1 MADDIKIKLGLDAS
15 QLFNGL
21 DVALKKVNDGIK
33 GLPDVGDAIA
43 SDIPSAQ
50 NKLNSFVNE
59 QKQLLVALRLQG
71 KEGSDSYAE
80 IEAAIKEANVELKKM
95 EDATN
100 AVNASFQEV
109 ETSAGGI
116 GGVFEGLKGGLN
128 DAFSGGLIGGLVGGG
143 IAGAVQTGIGAIVDG
158 FGAVV
163 DAGRGLISAQGDLQ
177 AQTGATGDELE
188 ALKKAA
194 EDAFLG
200 GVGESAA
207 EATKV
212 ISNAAVVLKGALPT
226 EELGKFTAGAQ
237 ALGALYDKDVNEVVA
252 KSAPFI
258 KQFGLGGQE
267 AFDLIAFAAKEG
279 KTSQDD
285 VLDTLAEYSQLLQE
299 AGFSAEEFAGQMAI
313 AGQEGLFNTDKIAD
327 SIKEAQ
333 IRLKAG
339 DTAKAFAD
347 IKTQLPQALGS
358 TLGNLEQ
365 LASSGQITI
374 KEFLSKSGE
383 AIKTA
388 FDSGQISEAMAT
400 QLQVAVAGTPAEDI
414 GVEAYNK
421 MFGAPIPVDEIKKKA
436 EQAGKDA
443 MNAAGQY
450 LSFDMVGRNLS
461 LAFEK
466 GSALVV
472 GGLSQTFGMIAQ
484 AIGPTLTELGDAIGG
499 AFERGWSIVQPILA
513 LIGGG
518 IMINIVGVLNAAM
531 VVITTIY
538 DVFSSAFDAIVNA
551 LQPLIQVF
559 KEAFGLDGA
568 LGEGMDVVKMFQD
581 GLNLM
586 TEVMG
591 EVGGIIADFGGLIIE
606 FLITP
611 LETVIS
617 VIADVVRSIAGWMQ
631 SNDKNTESVKQS
643 GEAVKQSKG
652 FVDTLRTAFDNIRG
666 TIGGVR
672 ESFIQIKTTI
682 GEFWDAITQFDLKK
696 ALEAFTGFGD
706 KVSQAYDR
714 GFNKTKETIK
724 ATAEAQKKAIEDTKK
739 TGLENIKLT
748 ELTEEEKKKLEDE
761 KKKKKGSQ
769 TAKDAES
776 ELQQLK
782 RFYKSRQDEL
792 KNDIERELNSEKN
805 RGKDKKAL
813 RAQLE
818 AEANVEL
825 RKYLNERIGGIA
837 DANVFLDKNQLT
849 AKITPSKKKGET
861 VADIDNFY
869 TQEMAKLGDKL
880 VVEVGISA
888 KPPEFKDFEK
898 EYANLAKEIEKT
910 SESLVPKT
918 LATSQEA
925 LDGTIASVQQ
935 YIDFIKLQNDEIA
948 LKQAEAIAAGNQ
960 EAADKFGESIQSNIQ
975 NINLLSSRLERFGT
989 ESKTAIEKAAREST
1003 LEFQIQTALQTSIL
1017 DVFNAEKIKKE
1028 KEANDKIREER
1039 LGALNAEEDDLTKSL
1054 AKREISFEDYAA
1066 KIADIDAQRQAA
1078 EEQTETTFLERLKT
1092 VGDQTAA
1099 SVFKAQSEIFKKNA
1113 EGMEG
1118 NQKIFNEAIGQTLE
1132 SFGALAESGKAT
1144 LADFGAA
1151 AAGAA
1156 FDAVSKMIPSFVVG
1170 ILGSSITTLGPIAGP
1185 IVAATLTAG
1194 LQLLLS
1200 AARGSLG
1207 FKDGVVGLEGPGD
1220 ERSDSIPAWLSK
1232 GESVITAAGTRAN
1245 RQELEWM
1252 NANPGMSI
1260 RDYFTAQAPQV
1271 RYSVQEDGNLIQ
1283 EVRKLREETRGL
1295 GKQINRNTHV
1305 EISGALV
1312 ADNNSIKAVI
1322 ERDRRRNARRG

>member
-1 MADDIKIKLGLDAS
+1 MADDIKIKLGLDAAE
-15 QLFNGL
+15 LFNGL
-21 DVALKKVNDGIK
+21 NKVTTELNQVQNESKQTDQALDKMADINTSGAVADVNKLSEAIDG
-33 GLPDVGDAIA
+33 VGD
-43 SDIPSAQ
+43 
-50 NKLNSFVNE
+50 
-59 QKQLLVALRLQG
+59 
-71 KEGSDSYAE
+71 
-80 IEAAIKEANVELKKM
+80 
-95 EDATN
+95 
-100 AVNASFQEV
+100 
-109 ETSAGGI
+109 SAGGL
-116 GGVFEGLKGGLN
+116 GGVLDGLKGGLG
-128 DAFSGGLIGGLVGGG
+128 DALSGGLIGGLVGGG
-143 IAGAVQTGIGAIVDG
+143 LAAGVQAGIGAVVDG
-158 FGAVV
+158 FGAVM

-177 AQTGATGDELE
+177 AQTGATGAEFE
-188 ALKKAA
+188 ALKNAA
-194 EDAFLG
+194 DEAFLG
-200 GVGESAA
+200 GVGESVA
-207 EATKV
+207 EATKI
-212 ISNAAVVLKGALPT
+212 ISNAKVVLKDALPT
-226 EELGKFTAGAQ
+226 DQIGEFVKGAQ
-237 ALGALYDKDVNEVVA
+237 ALGNLYEKDVNEVIA
-252 KSAPFI
+252 KSTPFI
-258 KQFGLGGQE
+258 KQFGLDGQE

-285 VLDTLAEYSQLLQE
+285 VLDTLAEYSQLLSE

-339 DTAKAFAD
+339 DTAKAFTD
-347 IKTQLPQALGS
+347 IKNQLPQALGS

-374 KEFLSKSGE
+374 KEFLQKSGE
-383 AIKTA
+383 SIKTA
-388 FDSGQISEAMAT
+388 FDAGQISEAMAT

-421 MFGAPIPVDEIKKKA
+421 MFGAPIPVEEIKAKA
-436 EQAGKDA
+436 AQAGQDA

-450 LSFDMVGRNLS
+450 LSFDAVGRNLS

-466 GSALVV
+466 GSAMVV
-472 GGLSQTFGMIAQ
+472 SGLSTTFGMIAE
-484 AIGPTLTELGDAIGG
+484 AVGPTMSNLMDTLTGYWERLWSVIGPIA
-499 AFERGWSIVQPILA
+499 A
-513 LIGGG
+513 LIGGS
-518 IMINIVGVLNAAM
+518 IISNIVYALNAVM
-531 VVITTIY
+531 VTVDIVY
-538 DVFSSAFDAIVNA
+538 SVLSEAFDAIANA

-568 LGEGMDVVKMFQD
+568 LGEGMDVMQMFQD

-586 TEVMG
+586 TEIMR
-591 EVGGIIADFGGLIIE
+591 EVGGIIADFGGLLIE

-611 LETVIS
+611 LQTSIE
-617 VIADVVRSIAGWMQ
+617 VIADIVRSIAGWMQ
-631 SNDKNTESVKQS
+631 SNDENTESVKQS
-643 GEAVKQSKG
+643 GEAVNKSKG
-652 FVDTLRTAFDNIRG
+652 FIDTLRQAFDNIRG

-682 GEFWDAITQFDLKK
+682 GEFFDAITQFDIQK
-696 ALEAFTGFGD
+696 ALSAFSGFGE
-706 KVSQAYDR
+706 KLTQAYDK
-714 GFNKTKETIK
+714 GFNATKDNINKTREVEKK
-724 ATAEAQKKAIEDTKK
+724 AEAERAAEQVASEKRAAAPKAKAK
-739 TGLENIKLT
+739 TAAT
-748 ELTEEEKKKLEDE
+748 
-761 KKKKKGSQ
+761 
-769 TAKDAES
+769 TAKEAES
-776 ELQQLK
+776 ELQELK
-782 RFYKSRQDEL
+782 RFYKGRQDEL
-792 KNDIERELNSEKN
+792 ENDIERELNSEAN

-837 DANVFLDKNQLT
+837 DANAFLDKNQLT

-869 TQEMAKLGDKL
+869 TQEMAKIGDKL
-880 VVEVGISA
+880 TVEVGISA
-888 KPPEFKDFEK
+888 KPPEFKELEK
-898 EYANLAKEIEKT
+898 EFDTLAKDIAKT

-925 LDGTIASVQQ
+925 LDGTIATVQQ

-960 EAADKFGESIQSNIQ
+960 EAADKFGESIQTNIQ
-975 NINLLSSRLERFGT
+975 NINLLSSRLDRFGT

-1017 DVFNAEKIKKE
+1017 DAFNSEKIRKE
-1028 KEANDKIREER
+1028 KEANDAIREER
-1039 LGALNAEEDDLTKSL
+1039 LGALDAEEDDLTKSL

-1066 KIADIDAQRQAA
+1066 KIADIDAQRKQV
-1078 EEQTETTFLERLKT
+1078 EEQTEVTFLQRLKGA
-1092 VGDQTAA
+1092 GDQAAA
-1099 SVFKAQSEIFKKNA
+1099 SVLKSQSEIFKKNA
-1113 EGMEG
+1113 QGMEG
-1118 NQKIFNEAIGQTLE
+1118 NQKIFNEFVGQTLE
-1132 SFGALAESGKAT
+1132 QFGTLAASGKAT
-1144 LADFGAA
+1144 LADFGNA

-1156 FDAVSKMIPSFVVG
+1156 FDAVSKMIPSFVAG
-1170 ILGSSITTLGPIAGP
+1170 ILGSSITTLGPIFGP
-1185 IVAATLTAG
+1185 LAAAALTGTLYG
-1194 LQLLLS
+1194 LLGLARS
-1200 AARGSLG
+1200 AVG

-1232 GESVITAAGTRAN
+1232 GESVITAAGTKAN

-1252 NANPGMSI
+1252 NNNPGMSI
-1260 RDYFTAQAPQV
+1260 KDYFTSNAPQI

>member
-1 MADDIKIKLGLDAS
+1 MADDIKIKLGLDAAE
-15 QLFNGL
+15 LFNGL
-21 DVALKKVNDGIK
+21 NKVTTELNQVQNESKQTDQALDKMADINTSSAVADVNKLSAAIDG
-33 GLPDVGDAIA
+33 VGD
-43 SDIPSAQ
+43 
-50 NKLNSFVNE
+50 
-59 QKQLLVALRLQG
+59 
-71 KEGSDSYAE
+71 
-80 IEAAIKEANVELKKM
+80 
-95 EDATN
+95 
-100 AVNASFQEV
+100 
-109 ETSAGGI
+109 SAGGL
-116 GGVFEGLKGGLN
+116 GGVLDGLKGGLG
-128 DAFSGGLIGGLVGGG
+128 DALSGGLIGGLVGGG
-143 IAGAVQTGIGAIVDG
+143 LAAGVQAGVGAIVDG
-158 FGAVV
+158 FGAVI

-177 AQTGATGDELE
+177 AQTGATGAEFE
-188 ALKKAA
+188 ALKASA

-200 GVGESAA
+200 GVGESVA

-212 ISNAAVVLKGALPT
+212 ISNAAVVLKGALPAD
-226 EELGKFTAGAQ
+226 EIGAFTAKAQ
-237 ALGALYDKDVNEVVA
+237 ALGNLYEKDVNEVIS

-258 KQFGLGGQE
+258 KQFGLDGDE
-267 AFDLIAFAAKEG
+267 AFNLIAFAAKEG

-285 VLDTLAEYSQLLQE
+285 VLDTLAEYSQLLSE

-339 DTAKAFAD
+339 DTAKAFTD
-347 IKTQLPQALGS
+347 IKNQLPQALGS

-374 KEFLSKSGE
+374 KEFLQKSGE
-383 AIKTA
+383 TIKTA
-388 FDSGQISEAMAT
+388 FDAGQISEAMAT

-421 MFGAPIPVDEIKKKA
+421 MFGAPIPVEEIKAKA
-436 EQAGKDA
+436 AQAGQDA
-443 MNAAGQY
+443 SNAVGQY
-450 LSFDMVGRNLS
+450 LSFDVVGRNLS

-466 GSALVV
+466 GSAMVV
-472 GGLSQTFGMIAQ
+472 GGLSTTFGMIAE
-484 AIGPTLTELGDAIGG
+484 AVGPTMSNLMDTLTGYWERLWSVIGPIA
-499 AFERGWSIVQPILA
+499 A
-513 LIGGG
+513 LIGGS
-518 IMINIVGVLNAAM
+518 IINNIVYALNAVM
-531 VVITTIY
+531 VTVDIVY
-538 DVFSSAFDAIVNA
+538 SVLSEAFDAIANA

-568 LGEGMDVVKMFQD
+568 LGEGMDVMQMFQD

-586 TEVMG
+586 TEIMR
-591 EVGGIIADFGGLIIE
+591 EVGGIVADIGGLIIE

-611 LETVIS
+611 FQTLIE
-617 VIADVVRSIAGWMQ
+617 VIADVTRSIAGWI
-631 SNDKNTESVKQS
+631 STNDSSTESMKES
-643 GEAVKQSKG
+643 GKAAQNSKG
-652 FVDTLRTAFDNIRG
+652 FIDTLRQAFDNIRG

-682 GEFWDAITQFDLKK
+682 GEFWDAITQLDIQK
-696 ALEAFTGFGD
+696 ALSAFTGFGD
-706 KVSQAYDR
+706 KLSAAYDK

-724 ATAEAQKKAIEDTKK
+724 ATAEAQKKAVEDTKK

-748 ELTEEEKKKLEDE
+748 ELTEEEKKKLEEE
-761 KKKKKGSQ
+761 KKKKDPAGKKPAGEPS
-769 TAKDAES
+769 ES
-776 ELQQLK
+776 E
-782 RFYKSRQDEL
+782 Y
-792 KNDIERELNSEKN
+792 
-805 RGKDKKAL
+805 KKAL
-813 RAQLE
+813 ARYKSYIDGIEIYRKEQITKFEQQGLNKEEIQLKLSQDPNAAPTADALTKTIENTFGTTRDAQGNLVLGVKLGKTE
-818 AEANVEL
+818 NIAEATLNV
-825 RKYLNERIGGIA
+825 RKL
-837 DANVFLDKNQLT
+837 LT
-849 AKITPSKKKGET
+849 
-861 VADIDNFY
+861 
-869 TQEMAKLGDKL
+869 
-880 VVEVGISA
+880 EVGKFEVNIPV
-888 KPPEFKDFEK
+888 KIPDFKDVIK
-898 EYANLAKEIEKT
+898 EFDTLAKDIAKNT
-910 SESLVPKT
+910 ESLVPKT

-925 LDGTIASVQQ
+925 LDGTIATVQQ

-960 EAADKFGESIQSNIQ
+960 EAADKFGESIQTNIQ

-1017 DVFNAEKIKKE
+1017 DAFNSEKIRKE
-1028 KEANDKIREER
+1028 KEANDAIREER
-1039 LGALNAEEDDLTKSL
+1039 LGALNAEEDDLNTSL

-1066 KIADIDAQRQAA
+1066 KIADIDAQRKQV
-1078 EEQTETTFLERLKT
+1078 EEQTEVTFLQRLKT
-1092 VGDQTAA
+1092 AGDQAAA
-1099 SVFKAQSEIFKKNA
+1099 SVLKSQSEIFKKNA
-1113 EGMEG
+1113 QGMEG
-1118 NQKIFNEAIGQTLE
+1118 NQKIFNEFVGQTLE
-1132 SFGALAESGKAT
+1132 QFGTLAASGKAT
-1144 LADFGAA
+1144 LADFGNA

-1185 IVAATLTAG
+1185 LIAATLTAG
-1194 LQLLLS
+1194 LQLLLAS
-1200 AARGSLG
+1200 ARGALG

-1232 GESVITAAGTRAN
+1232 GESVITAAGTKAN

-1252 NANPGMSI
+1252 NNNPGMSI
-1260 RDYFTAQAPQV
+1260 RDYFTSNAPQV

>member
-1 MADDIKIKLGLDAS
+1 MADDIKIKLGLDATE
-15 QLFNGL
+15 LFNGL
-21 DVALKKVNDGIK
+21 NKVTTELNQVQNESKQTDQALDNMADINTSGAVADVNKLSAAIDG
-33 GLPDVGDAIA
+33 VGDSA
-43 SDIPSAQ
+43 SG
-50 NKLNSFVNE
+50 L
-59 QKQLLVALRLQG
+59 
-71 KEGSDSYAE
+71 
-80 IEAAIKEANVELKKM
+80 
-95 EDATN
+95 
-100 AVNASFQEV
+100 
-109 ETSAGGI
+109 
-116 GGVFEGLKGGLN
+116 GGVFEGLKGGLG
-128 DAFSGGLIGGLVGGG
+128 DALSGGLIGGLVGGG
-143 IAGAVQTGIGAIVDG
+143 LAAGVQAGIGAVVDG

-177 AQTGATGDELE
+177 AQTGATGAEFE
-188 ALKKAA
+188 ALKNAA
-194 EDAFLG
+194 DEAFLG
-200 GVGESAA
+200 GVGESVA

-212 ISNAAVVLKGALPT
+212 ISNAKVVLKDALPT
-226 EELGKFTAGAQ
+226 DQIGEFVKGAQ
-237 ALGALYDKDVNEVVA
+237 ALGNLYEKDVNEVIA
-252 KSAPFI
+252 KSTPFI
-258 KQFGLGGQE
+258 KQFGLDGQE

-285 VLDTLAEYSQLLQE
+285 VLDTLAEYSQLLSE

-339 DTAKAFAD
+339 DTAKAFTD
-347 IKTQLPQALGS
+347 IKNQLPQALGS

-374 KEFLSKSGE
+374 KEFLQKSGE
-383 AIKTA
+383 SIKTA
-388 FDSGQISEAMAT
+388 FDAGQISEAMAT

-421 MFGAPIPVDEIKKKA
+421 MFGAPIPVEEIKKKA
-436 EQAGKDA
+436 AQAGQDA

-450 LSFDMVGRNLS
+450 LSFDMVSRNIE
-461 LAFEK
+461 LAFTKASAVVVK
-466 GSALVV
+466 GASDA
-472 GGLSQTFGMIAQ
+472 FGMIAT
-484 AIGPTLTELGDAIGG
+484 AVGPAFSELGATLSGVFERIWTVIGPIVMGIGAAI
-499 AFERGWSIVQPILA
+499 
-513 LIGGG
+513 
-518 IMINIVGVLNAAM
+518 MTNIVGAFNIAITVVTTVLDIFTS
-531 VVITTIY
+531 V
-538 DVFSSAFDAIVNA
+538 FDAIANA
-551 LQPLIQVF
+551 IKPLIDTF
-559 KEAFGLDGA
+559 KQAFGMDGA
-568 LGEGMDVVKMFQD
+568 LGEGMDVVASFQEA
-581 GLNLM
+581 LNF
-586 TEVMG
+586 VG
-591 EVGGIIADFGGLIIE
+591 EVIGEIGGIVSDFGGLLIE

-611 LETVIS
+611 LQTVIE

-631 SNDKNTESVKQS
+631 SNDANTESVKQS
-643 GEAVKQSKG
+643 GEAVNKSKG
-652 FVDTLRTAFDNIRG
+652 FIDTLRQAFDNIRG

-682 GEFWDAITQFDLKK
+682 GEFWDAITQFDIQK
-696 ALEAFTGFGD
+696 ALSAFTGFGD
-706 KVSQAYDR
+706 KLSDAYDK
-714 GFNKTKETIK
+714 GFNATKEQI
-724 ATAEAQKKAIEDTKK
+724 QKT
-739 TGLENIKLT
+739 NQVV
-748 ELTEEEKKKLEDE
+748 
-761 KKKKKGSQ
+761 KKGNEDAANEA
-769 TAKDAES
+769 AKAAAAKAAAEKLAKEKADAAEKERLRKLALANAKGKGAESES
-776 ELQQLK
+776 ELQELK
-782 RFYKSRQDEL
+782 RFYKGRQDEL
-792 KNDIERELNSEKN
+792 ENDIERELNSEAN

-837 DANVFLDKNQLT
+837 DANAFLDKNQLT

-869 TQEMAKLGDKL
+869 TQEMAKIGDKL
-880 VVEVGISA
+880 TVEVGISA
-888 KPPEFKDFEK
+888 KPPEFKELEK
-898 EYANLAKEIEKT
+898 EFDTLAKDIAKN
-910 SESLVPKT
+910 SESLVPT
-918 LATSQEA
+918 VLATSQEA
-925 LDGTIASVQQ
+925 LDGTIATVQQ

-960 EAADKFGESIQSNIQ
+960 EAADKFGESIQTNIQ
-975 NINLLSSRLERFGT
+975 NINLLSSRLDRFGT

-1017 DVFNAEKIKKE
+1017 DAFNSEKIRKE
-1028 KEANDKIREER
+1028 KEANDAIRDER

-1066 KIADIDAQRQAA
+1066 KIADIDAQRKQV
-1078 EEQTETTFLERLKT
+1078 EEQTEVTALQRLKT

-1099 SVFKAQSEIFKKNA
+1099 SVFKSQSEIFKKNA

-1118 NQKIFNEAIGQTLE
+1118 NQKVFNEFVGQTLE
-1132 SFGALAESGKAT
+1132 QFGTLAASGKAT
-1144 LADFGAA
+1144 LADFGNA

-1185 IVAATLTAG
+1185 LIAATLTAG
-1194 LQLLLS
+1194 LQLLLAS
-1200 AARGSLG
+1200 ARGALG

-1232 GESVITAAGTRAN
+1232 GESVITAAGTKAN

-1252 NANPGMSI
+1252 NNNPGMSI
-1260 RDYFTAQAPQV
+1260 RDYFTSNAPQV

>member
-1 MADDIKIKLGLDAS
+1 MADDIKIKLGLDAAE
-15 QLFNGL
+15 LFNGL
-21 DVALKKVNDGIK
+21 NKVTTELNQVQNESKQTDQALDKMADINTSGAVADVNKLSAAIDG
-33 GLPDVGDAIA
+33 VGDSA
-43 SDIPSAQ
+43 SG
-50 NKLNSFVNE
+50 L
-59 QKQLLVALRLQG
+59 
-71 KEGSDSYAE
+71 
-80 IEAAIKEANVELKKM
+80 
-95 EDATN
+95 
-100 AVNASFQEV
+100 
-109 ETSAGGI
+109 
-116 GGVFEGLKGGLN
+116 GGVFEGLKGGLG
-128 DAFSGGLIGGLVGGG
+128 DALSGGLIGGLVGGG
-143 IAGAVQTGIGAIVDG
+143 LAGGIQAGIGAVVDG
-158 FGAVV
+158 FGAVM

-177 AQTGATGDELE
+177 AQTGATGAEFE
-188 ALKKAA
+188 ALKNAA
-194 EDAFLG
+194 DEAFLG
-200 GVGESAA
+200 GVGESVA

-212 ISNAAVVLKGALPT
+212 ISNAKVVLKDALPT
-226 EELGKFTAGAQ
+226 DQIGEFVKGAQ
-237 ALGALYDKDVNEVVA
+237 ALGNLYEKDVNEVIA
-252 KSAPFI
+252 KSTPFI
-258 KQFGLGGQE
+258 KQFGLDGQE

-285 VLDTLAEYSQLLQE
+285 VLDTLAEYSQLLSE

-339 DTAKAFAD
+339 DTAKAFTD
-347 IKTQLPQALGS
+347 IKNQLPQALGS

-374 KEFLSKSGE
+374 KEFLQKSGE
-383 AIKTA
+383 SIKTA
-388 FDSGQISEAMAT
+388 FDAGQISEAMAT

-421 MFGAPIPVDEIKKKA
+421 MFGAPIPTEEIKKKA
-436 EQAGKDA
+436 AQAGQDA

-450 LSFDMVGRNLS
+450 LSFDVVGRNLS

-466 GSALVV
+466 GSAMVV
-472 GGLSQTFGMIAQ
+472 GGLSTTFGMIAT
-484 AIGPTLTELGDAIGG
+484 AVGPTLTELGDAIGG

-568 LGEGMDVVKMFQD
+568 LGEGMDVMQMFQD

-586 TEVMG
+586 TEIMR

-611 LETVIS
+611 LQTVIE

-631 SNDKNTESVKQS
+631 SNDENTESVKQS
-643 GEAVKQSKG
+643 GEAVNKSKG
-652 FVDTLRTAFDNIRG
+652 FIDTLRQAFDNIRG

-682 GEFWDAITQFDLKK
+682 GEFWDAITQLDIQK
-696 ALEAFTGFGD
+696 ALSAFTGFGD
-706 KVSQAYDR
+706 KLSDAYDK
-714 GFNKTKETIK
+714 GFNATKEQI
-724 ATAEAQKKAIEDTKK
+724 QKT
-739 TGLENIKLT
+739 NQVV
-748 ELTEEEKKKLEDE
+748 
-761 KKKKKGSQ
+761 KKGNEDAANEA
-769 TAKDAES
+769 AKAAAAKAAAEKAAKEKADAAEKERLRKLALANAKGKGAEAES
-776 ELQQLK
+776 ELQELK
-782 RFYKSRQDEL
+782 RFYKGRQDEL
-792 KNDIERELNSEKN
+792 KNDIERELNSEAN
-805 RGKDKKAL
+805 RGKDLKAL

-837 DANVFLDKNQLT
+837 DANAFLDKNQLT

-869 TQEMAKLGDKL
+869 TQEMAKIGDKL
-880 VVEVGISA
+880 TVEVGISA
-888 KPPEFKDFEK
+888 KPPEFKELEK
-898 EYANLAKEIEKT
+898 EFDTLAKDIAKN
-910 SESLVPKT
+910 SESLVPT
-918 LATSQEA
+918 VLATSQEA

-960 EAADKFGESIQSNIQ
+960 EAADKFGESIQTNIQ

-1017 DVFNAEKIKKE
+1017 DAFNSEKIRKE
-1028 KEANDKIREER
+1028 KEANDAIREER

-1066 KIADIDAQRQAA
+1066 KVAEIDAQRKQV
-1078 EEQTETTFLERLKT
+1078 EEQTEVTFLQRLKT
-1092 VGDQTAA
+1092 AGDQAAA
-1099 SVFKAQSEIFKKNA
+1099 SIFKSQSEIFKKNA
-1113 EGMEG
+1113 QGMEG
-1118 NQKIFNEAIGQTLE
+1118 NQKVFNEFVGQTLE
-1132 SFGALAESGKAT
+1132 QFGTLAASGKAT
-1144 LADFGAA
+1144 LADFGNA

-1185 IVAATLTAG
+1185 LIAATLTAG
-1194 LQLLLS
+1194 LQLLL
-1200 AARGSLG
+1200 ANARGALG

-1232 GESVITAAGTRAN
+1232 GESVITAAGTKAN

-1252 NANPGMSI
+1252 NNNPGMSI
-1260 RDYFTAQAPQV
+1260 KDYFTSNAPQI

>member
-1 MADDIKIKLGLDAS
+1 MADDIKIKLGLDAAE
-15 QLFNGL
+15 LFNGL
-21 DVALKKVNDGIK
+21 NKVTTELNQVQNESKQTDQALDKMADINTSGAVADVNKLSAAIDG
-33 GLPDVGDAIA
+33 VGDSA
-43 SDIPSAQ
+43 S
-50 NKLNSFVNE
+50 
-59 QKQLLVALRLQG
+59 
-71 KEGSDSYAE
+71 
-80 IEAAIKEANVELKKM
+80 
-95 EDATN
+95 
-100 AVNASFQEV
+100 
-109 ETSAGGI
+109 GI
-116 GGVFEGLKGGLN
+116 SGVFEGLKGGLG
-128 DAFSGGLIGGLVGGG
+128 DALSGGLIGGLVGGG
-143 IAGAVQTGIGAIVDG
+143 LAAGVQAGVGAIVDG

-177 AQTGATGDELE
+177 AQTGATGAEFE
-188 ALKKAA
+188 ALKNAA
-194 EDAFLG
+194 DEAFLG
-200 GVGESAA
+200 GVGESVA

-212 ISNAAVVLKGALPT
+212 ISNAKVVLKDALPT
-226 EELGKFTAGAQ
+226 DQIGEFVKGAQ
-237 ALGALYDKDVNEVVA
+237 ALGNLYEKDVNEVIA
-252 KSAPFI
+252 KSTPFI
-258 KQFGLGGQE
+258 KQFGLDGQE

-285 VLDTLAEYSQLLQE
+285 VLDTLAEYSQLLSE

-339 DTAKAFAD
+339 DTAKAFTD
-347 IKTQLPQALGS
+347 IKNQLPQALGS

-374 KEFLSKSGE
+374 KEFLQKSGE
-383 AIKTA
+383 SIKTA
-388 FDSGQISEAMAT
+388 FDAGQISEAMAS

-421 MFGAPIPVDEIKKKA
+421 MFGAPIPVEEIKKKA
-436 EQAGKDA
+436 AQAGQDA

-450 LSFDMVGRNLS
+450 LSFDMVSRNIE
-461 LAFEK
+461 LAFTKASAVVVK
-466 GSALVV
+466 GASDA
-472 GGLSQTFGMIAQ
+472 FGMIAT
-484 AIGPTLTELGDAIGG
+484 AVGPAFSELGATLSGVFERIWTVIGPIVMGIGAAI
-499 AFERGWSIVQPILA
+499 
-513 LIGGG
+513 
-518 IMINIVGVLNAAM
+518 MTNIVGAFNIAITVVTTVLDIFTS
-531 VVITTIY
+531 V
-538 DVFSSAFDAIVNA
+538 FDAIANA
-551 LQPLIQVF
+551 IKPLIDTF
-559 KEAFGLDGA
+559 KQAFGMDGA
-568 LGEGMDVVKMFQD
+568 LGEGMDVVASFQEA
-581 GLNLM
+581 LNF
-586 TEVMG
+586 VG
-591 EVGGIIADFGGLIIE
+591 EVIGEIGGIVSDFGGLLIE

-611 LETVIS
+611 LQTVIE

-631 SNDKNTESVKQS
+631 SNDANTESVKQS
-643 GEAVKQSKG
+643 GEAVNKSKG
-652 FVDTLRTAFDNIRG
+652 FIDTLRQAFDNIRG

-682 GEFWDAITQFDLKK
+682 GEFWDAITQLDIQK
-696 ALEAFTGFGD
+696 ALSAFTGFGD
-706 KVSQAYDR
+706 KLSDAYDK
-714 GFNKTKETIK
+714 GFNATKEQI
-724 ATAEAQKKAIEDTKK
+724 KK
-739 TGLENIKLT
+739 TNQVV
-748 ELTEEEKKKLEDE
+748 
-761 KKKKKGSQ
+761 KKGNEDAANEA
-769 TAKDAES
+769 AKAAAAKAAAEKLAKEKADAAEKERLRKLALANAKGKGAEAES
-776 ELQQLK
+776 ELQELK
-782 RFYKSRQDEL
+782 RFYKGRQDEL
-792 KNDIERELNSEKN
+792 KNDIERELNSEAN
-805 RGKDKKAL
+805 RGKDLKAL
-813 RAQLE
+813 RTQLE

-837 DANVFLDKNQLT
+837 DANAFLDKNQLT
-849 AKITPSKKKGET
+849 TKITPSKKKGET

-869 TQEMAKLGDKL
+869 TQEMAKIGDKL
-880 VVEVGISA
+880 TVEVGISA
-888 KPPEFKDFEK
+888 KPPEFKELEK
-898 EYANLAKEIEKT
+898 EFDTLAKDIAKN
-910 SESLVPKT
+910 SESLVPT
-918 LATSQEA
+918 VLATSQEA
-925 LDGTIASVQQ
+925 LDGTIAKVQQ

-948 LKQAEAIAAGNQ
+948 LKQAEALAAGNQ
-960 EAADKFGESIQSNIQ
+960 EAADKFGESIQTNIQ

-1017 DVFNAEKIKKE
+1017 DAFNSDKIRKE

-1066 KIADIDAQRQAA
+1066 KIADIDAQRKQV
-1078 EEQTETTFLERLKT
+1078 EEQTEITFLQRLKGA
-1092 VGDQTAA
+1092 GDQAAA
-1099 SVFKAQSEIFKKNA
+1099 SIFKSQSEIFKKNA
-1113 EGMEG
+1113 QGMEG
-1118 NQKIFNEAIGQTLE
+1118 NQKVFNEFVGQTLE
-1132 SFGALAESGKAT
+1132 QFGTLAASGKAT
-1144 LADFGAA
+1144 LADFGNA

-1185 IVAATLTAG
+1185 LIAATLTAG
-1194 LQLLLS
+1194 LELLL
-1200 AARGSLG
+1200 ANARGALG
-1207 FKDGVVGLEGPGD
+1207 FKDGVVGLEGPGT

-1252 NANPGMSI
+1252 NNNPGMSI
-1260 RDYFTAQAPQV
+1260 RDYFTSNAPQM